1 MNPKRNR
8 SSDNRSAADASVP
21 IGRKAKGAAQMT
33 AGAAL
38 IAVGVPMCILP
49 GPGVAAIAGGAALT
63 SKGQRNFSGREA
75 TRIEQRLDAAA
86 ARAGAAA
93 KERTARAAQTA
104 AQEAPIV
111 ARKVAAATGRGVVAV
126 AKVGGSLA
134 VSGVRA
140 LRTRMG
146 R

>member
-1 MNPKRNR
+1 MSPKRNR

-49 GPGVAAIAGGAALT
+49 GPGVAAIAGGAALA

-75 TRIEQRLDAAA
+75 TRIEQRLDAAV

-126 AKVGGSLA
+126 AKAGGSLA